1 MLIVNTASKCGFTPQ
16 FDGLE
21 ALYQQYKDRGL
32 LIVGFPCNQFAE
44 QDPGSN
50 DEIAEYCR
58 LNYGVTFPIMA
69 KGDVNGPNEQPVF
82 TFLKREQGFTSW
94 GKGPKAFM
102 MDKVAKAKVG
112 KDYKETG
119 AIAWNFTK
127 FLIAKDGRVVKRFEP
142 TVEPKDI
149 AAAIEEELAKE

>member
-1 MLIVNTASKCGFTPQ
+1 MTTIYDFQVTTSKGTPFRFADYKGRVMLIVNTASKCGFTPQ

-82 TFLKREQGFTSW
+82 TFLKR
-94 GKGPKAFM
+94 AL
-102 MDKVAKAKVG
+102 
-112 KDYKETG
+112 
-119 AIAWNFTK
+119 
-127 FLIAKDGRVVKRFEP
+127 FLPGNLHKRERGG
-142 TVEPKDI
+142 D
-149 AAAIEEELAKE
+149 AR